1 MTWPTKTD
9 FVDGDVLTAAQ
20 VNNIGTNLNEAD
32 PTGITDG
39 YVLTADGAGS
49 MGWEAA
55 PSGGWTLIATGAMS
69 GASAVSSGTFSGY
82 KQVKAVFQAFV
93 VSSAR
98 ECYLAINGGAVSVRY
113 SIIEQTG
120 STSVNCDVGSS
131 TNGRLQ
137 LSTVTA
143 GNTATY
149 ELDFFNVDT
158 ALTMKPWR
166 SQRQV
171 NQTSYNSA
179 IAWGGILTASAITEI
194 TFQIFTATFT
204 NGTYYFYGLA

>member
-9 FVDGDVLTAAQ
+9 FIDGNVLTAAQ
-20 VNNIGTNLNEAD
+20 MNNIGTNLNEAD

-39 YVLTADGAGS
+39 YVLTADGAGG
-49 MGWEAA
+49 MGWEVLAA
-55 PSGGWTLIATGAMS
+55 GGWELIATGSMS
-69 GASAVSSGTFSGY
+69 TASAISSGTFSGY
-82 KQVKAVFQAFV
+82 KQIKAVFQAFV
-93 VSSAR
+93 VSALR
-98 ECYLAINGGAVSVRY
+98 ECYLSINSGAVSVRY

-131 TNGRLQ
+131 TNARLQ
-137 LSTVTA
+137 LAGIPS

-166 SQRQV
+166 SQRQI
-171 NQTSYNSA
+171 NQTAYNSTVA
-179 IAWGGILTASAITEI
+179 VGGILTASVITEI
-194 TFQIFTATFT
+194 TFQIFSATFT
-204 NGTYYFYGLA
+204 GGTYYFYGMK